1 MSIASLSAAGP
12 VSLSIIHV
20 AIPYTYTPAVGQAT
34 VPVQQT
40 VGVKCV
46 VAEHRGND
54 HSLTLPEVFR
64 VCPWSQRPHVPGGMT
79 ARQ

>member
-1 MSIASLSAAGP
+1 MSL
-12 VSLSIIHV
+12 LIIHV

-54 HSLTLPEVFR
+54 HSLTLYLGSALGANAPMSRGV
-64 VCPWSQRPHVPGGMT
+64 
-79 ARQ
+79 

>member
-1 MSIASLSAAGP
+1 MDFLHCWMS
-12 VSLSIIHV
+12 VSLLIIHV
-20 AIPYTYTPAVGQAT
+20 AIPYTYAPAVGQAT

-54 HSLTLPEVFR
+54 HSLKYLGSALGANAPM
-64 VCPWSQRPHVPGGMT
+64 SQGV
-79 ARQ
+79 